1 VIEKPC
7 QQHLSSNWAAMAS
20 NQDHQTLQSTV
31 RSDNNRELELGS
43 ISLSD
48 PNGRKKKEQKNIQAI
63 LAAGHQLSSGCS
75 LEASTS

>member
-48 PNGRKKKEQKNIQAI
+48 PNGRKKKNKKIYR
-63 LAAGHQLSSGCS
+63 LY
-75 LEASTS
+75 